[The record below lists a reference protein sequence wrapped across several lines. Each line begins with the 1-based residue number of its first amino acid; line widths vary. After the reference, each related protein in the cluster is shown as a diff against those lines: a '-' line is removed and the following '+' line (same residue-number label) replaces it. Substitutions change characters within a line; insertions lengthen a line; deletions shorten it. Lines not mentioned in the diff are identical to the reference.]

1 MTESKTPVTTS
12 KFQKGQSGNPAG
24 RPKGSKNKAT
34 VISEAIQGKLVGQLE
49 RDAQAILL
57 KTIEMAKNGD
67 TTCIKLLMD
76 RLMPAMRAGD
86 NAKPT
91 GAGGIVI
98 NVATLDKGPSTI
110 EGEVIQDNE

>member
-1 MTESKTPVTTS
+1 MEKKAKHPAQ
-12 KFQKGQSGNPAG
+12 FQKGQSGNPAG

-49 RDAQAILL
+49 KDAQAILL
-57 KTIEMAKNGD
+57 KTIEMAKDGD

-86 NAKPT
+86 NAKAS
-91 GAGGIVI
+91 GVGGISITV
-98 NVATLDKGPSTI
+98 NTLDKGPTTI
-110 EGEVIQDNE
+110 EGEVIDHDE

>member
-1 MTESKTPVTTS
+1 MTEVKTT
-12 KFQKGQSGNPAG
+12 KFKKGQSGNPNG

-49 RDAQAILL
+49 KDAQHILM
-57 KTIEMAKNGD
+57 KTIEMAKDGD

-86 NAKPT
+86 NA
-91 GAGGIVI
+91 GSSGVGGISITV
-98 NVATLDKGPSTI
+98 NTLDNGPTTI
-110 EGEVIQDNE
+110 EGEVIEQDE